1 MKAVINFTI
10 GGCLAVF
17 AGCGLEAVE
26 SSSPPPVEKATVEAT
41 TPASA
46 ESAPAEVNATP
57 TAAEGAADAAAP
69 ASDAAAAPTAGGDAL
84 AVTPAPLEGT
94 KATLSPD
101 NTRIDFVCAH
111 VGAKPD
117 PRKGRFT
124 KFSGTAEVDAA
135 AKKLKSVSV
144 EIDTTSLA
152 TEFQKLTDHLK
163 SADFFEVKEF
173 PTAKFES
180 TAIEGEGSQTK
191 VTGNLT
197 LHGVTKEI
205 SFPATVDVNESG
217 LTLSSKFTIDRSEFG
232 MTFGPDKVE
241 NKVSMTVIIGQ
252 ATPPSFGG

>member
-1 MKAVINFTI
+1 MKAHFHLAMF
-10 GGCLAVF
+10 GCLAAF

-26 SSSPPPVEKATVEAT
+26 TSSSPPVETATVEAA
-41 TPASA
+41 TPAD
-46 ESAPAEVNATP
+46 VNVTP
-57 TAAEGAADAAAP
+57 TAAEGTADTAASAEDAAAAAP
-69 ASDAAAAPTAGGDAL
+69 AAGADAL
-84 AVTPAPLEGT
+84 AVTPAPIEGA

-111 VGAKPD
+111 VGEKPD

-135 AKKLKSVSV
+135 AKKLKSVNV
-144 EIDTTSLA
+144 EIDATSLA

-191 VTGNLT
+191 ITGNLT

-217 LTLSSKFTIDRSEFG
+217 LTLSSKFTIDRSQFG

-241 NKVSMTVIIGQ
+241 NRVDMTVIIGQ
-252 ATPPSFGG
+252 ATPPAFGG